1 MVGTKSY
8 IGMARNTY
16 FVFLT
21 LRTCEPW
28 GLVRLGKRNTLCYKN
43 GMQIYFF
50 FGFMIF
56 YFAFYYILCVKFL

>member
-8 IGMARNTY
+8 IGMAKNTY

-50 FGFMIF
+50 
-56 YFAFYYILCVKFL
+56 LVS